1 MMKQLSILFSFLFLS
16 VYCYAQ
22 SYNGDIVYLKNGS
35 IIRGVVIE
43 LTPNQSLKIKT
54 ADGSIFV
61 YNVSDVE
68 KIAKEELPAIE
79 PKANDHVGVKSLRGY
94 KGFVDVG
101 STSAVENE
109 NRVEFSTSHG
119 YQFNN
124 HIFLGAGIAYHNYY
138 DYKYCAIPIYIN
150 FRANFIKK
158 KVTPFVD
165 VKSGYSFGDLKGD
178 YVYVGMGARFGLS
191 KKRALNLTLGYS
203 FQECEI
209 AQYYYDGDYSYSYNE
224 ISNTVGFTLKFGFEF

>member
-1 MMKQLSILFSFLFLS
+1 MKQLFILFSFLFLS
-16 VYCYAQ
+16 AFCYAQ

-61 YNVSDVE
+61 YNISDVE
-68 KIAKEELPAIE
+68 KIVKEELAIK
-79 PKANDHVGVKSLRGY
+79 PKVYDNVGVISLRGY

-101 STSAVENE
+101 YTFAGEDE
-109 NRVEFSTSHG
+109 NRIEVSTSHG

-124 HIFLGAGIAYHNYY
+124 HVFLGAGVAYHDYY
-138 DYKYCAIPIYIN
+138 DYEYYAIPIYAN

-165 VKSGYSFGDLKGD
+165 VRSGYSFGDLEGL
-178 YVYVGMGARFGLS
+178 YGCVGMGARFGLA
-191 KKRALNLTLGYS
+191 KKLALNLTLGFSY
-203 FQECEI
+203 QECERI
-209 AQYYYDGDYSYSYNE
+209 DYYYDYSE
-224 ISNTVGFTLKFGFEF
+224 VSNTSGFAIKFGFEF